1 MILSDKNIPFIFEA
15 LNSKCP
21 TIVLPANEINN
32 YILKNNSI
40 THLFIRS
47 TVKVNKDLL
56 LGTDVVFIATS
67 TSGIDHL
74 DINYLQSNNIAY
86 FSAPGSNANSVA
98 EYVVYTILKWQNE
111 IKCNLNKKR
120 IGIIG
125 YGNIGKLVAEYS
137 NALGLE
143 VWIND
148 PPLFDFGAE
157 FPEFVKHKELE
168 EIFENC
174 DIITNHVPLTL
185 TCKYST
191 YKLLNQD
198 LLMKLKENALLI
210 HTSRGGVLD
219 ETSLVDKIKQTRIFV
234 AIDVWE
240 NEPDFNPFLVENSL
254 IATPH
259 LAGYS
264 YDGKLKGAMQVL
276 KHFQNFTGI
285 IPDYSIFDEEMKG
298 IKLKTIKEFE
308 SNLQIAKTIDN
319 NRKFESDFDNFK
331 LFCNLTIFER
341 KKVFQEIRRNYPKRR
356 ECLTINGCN

>member
-21 TIVLPANEINN
+21 TIVVPANEINN

-40 THLFIRS
+40 NHLFIRS

-56 LGTDVVFIATS
+56 LGTGVVFIATS

-74 DINYLQSNNIAY
+74 DIDYLLSNNIAY

-98 EYVVYTILKWQNE
+98 EYVVYSILKWQNE

-143 VWIND
+143 VWVND
-148 PPLFDFGAE
+148 PPLFNFGAE
-157 FPEFVKHKELE
+157 FPEFVKYKELE

-185 TCKYST
+185 TGKYST

-198 LLMKLKENALLI
+198 LLMKLKENVLLI

-219 ETSLVDKIKQTRIFV
+219 ENFLVEKIKQTRVFV

-240 NEPDFNPFLVENSL
+240 NEPDFNPFLVENAL

-264 YDGKLKGAMQVL
+264 YDGKLKGSLQVL

-285 IPDYSIFDEEMKG
+285 EPDYTVFDKEIEG
-298 IKLKTIKEFE
+298 LKLKSINDFE
-308 SNLQIAKTIDN
+308 SNTQVAQTILQ
-319 NRKFESDFDNFK
+319 NRKFEDDFVLFK
-331 LFCNLTIFER
+331 QFSKLNIFER

-356 ECLTINGCN
+356 ECLTI